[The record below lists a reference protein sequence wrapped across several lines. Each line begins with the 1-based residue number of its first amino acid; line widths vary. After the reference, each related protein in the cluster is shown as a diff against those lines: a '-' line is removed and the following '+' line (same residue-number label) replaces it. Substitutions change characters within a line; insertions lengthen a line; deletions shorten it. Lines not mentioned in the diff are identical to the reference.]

1 MQNGANKFG
10 RPIYDRPHN
19 FKAYAAYVRPI
30 GPINLSVAGLSE
42 AVSKRRYEKQRSMN
56 VLLPGTLTNA
66 GPTATYFYNERGSD
80 QLSGIEWY
88 LDGSLEL
95 IWRAPGSTQIGL
107 KGEAFNLTNREEKT
121 QSNNFAF
128 CGATANQSCVDAVNN
143 FGKATARGSF
153 QRPRNFRIPRP
164 SFGSRGG
171 DWRAGD

>member
-1 MQNGANKFG
+1 
-10 RPIYDRPHN
+10 
-19 FKAYAAYVRPI
+19 
-30 GPINLSVAGLSE
+30 
-42 AVSKRRYEKQRSMN
+42 MN

-88 LDGSLEL
+88 LDGSIEL

-128 CGATANQSCVDAVNN
+128 CGSTANQACVDAVNN

-153 QRPRNFRIPRP
+153 QTAAELPDLGHLPVLERLAVQNR
-164 SFGSRGG
+164 SG
-171 DWRAGD
+171 